1 MRLAHLAHIEQ
12 RVGVVDKDAHIR
24 RVRVGLR
31 AVVDHL
37 GLELG
42 FGLGLGL
49 GFGLGFGPG

>member
-49 GFGLGFGPG
+49 GFG